1 MIQLH
6 NPVASLNTKT
16 WNLNHNRLDYVFQFN
31 TPSKSICVNQEH
43 HSNTRINQLLT
54 NFPFSIGLTFILPS
68 TLITQTQM
76 LAWVFCIHCFTKF
89 KCKHKFWVVVLGVRE
104 RKEREFGYSFVL
116 KFLQINPYNIK
127 TNKSW
132 LGKALNDLL
141 PRQKWIYT
149 RKEIHGLLL
158 IIQTHGEMVK
168 KLEFNSYLEFYLTED
183 GKFLKRKKIHK
194 RKKIN

>member
-1 MIQLH
+1 MGHFQIEIASLANCWLPLRWEIDLIQLH

-104 RKEREFGYSFVL
+104 RKRESLV
-116 KFLQINPYNIK
+116 I
-127 TNKSW
+127 
-132 LGKALNDLL
+132 LL
-141 PRQKWIYT
+141 FWNSCK
-149 RKEIHGLLL
+149 L
-158 IIQTHGEMVK
+158 I
-168 KLEFNSYLEFYLTED
+168 LTT
-183 GKFLKRKKIHK
+183 
-194 RKKIN
+194 